1 AVVTS
6 ALVAV
11 AAARQHPLGPARA
24 IPVVGRGDGPG
35 MGAEA
40 DQRAFVTPALAH
52 QLSDVVLAPYPSYLG
67 RAGVADVAV
76 VRPDQ
81 RLRVGTALLQQVIE
95 RIGHMLVAQ
104 VPALGAAVVH
114 HPVVA

>member
-1 AVVTS
+1 WGEVEQKTLDAAVVTS

-11 AAARQHPLGPARA
+11 AAARQHPFCPARA
-24 IPVVGRGDGPG
+24 IPVVGCGDGSG
-35 MGAEA
+35 MGTEA

-52 QLSDVVLAPYPSYLG
+52 QLSDVVLAPHLSHLG

-81 RLRVGTALLQQVIE
+81 RLRFRTALLQ
-95 RIGHMLVAQ
+95 
-104 VPALGAAVVH
+104 
-114 HPVVA
+114 